1 MNVVIVGA
9 GKSGIYLAEK
19 LRADHKVT
27 IIESRPDRV
36 EYVDRRACPT
46 SASSSATAAS
56 RACSTAPRSRSADL
70 VAALTGD
77 DEDNLVVSFLSKT
90 THQVPMVFARTNH
103 PKNEWM
109 FNRTWG
115 VDVAVS
121 AASVIYSLIDK
132 EVSLGDV
139 ITLMRLSAEN
149 MVIDELKLPADAE
162 RRGSSLA
169 ELSLPKCAHVM
180 AIITTGEVVV
190 PQGRYGAV
198 RWRRAADPLRVR
210 ARRPSCARRSAC
222 TRSRGRTTAAVVT
235 AAVARRA
242 GSARVVP
249 MGDRLRTWT

>member
-9 GKSGIYLAEK
+9 GKSGTYLAEK
-19 LRADHKVT
+19 LRGVHQVT
-27 IIESRPDRV
+27 IIESRPERV
-36 EYVDRRACPT
+36 EFVKSRMPDIRVLLGDGCEPSVLDRSGVAQ
-46 SASSSATAAS
+46 
-56 RACSTAPRSRSADL
+56 ADL

-149 MVIDELKLPADAE
+149 MVIDELKLPADAYAVG
-162 RRGSSLA
+162 RSLA

-180 AIITTGEVVV
+180 AIISDGEVVV
-190 PQGRYGAV
+190 PKGATVLCAGDELLILSECGAETDLRKTFGV
-198 RWRRAADPLRVR
+198 RSEPR
-210 ARRPSCARRSAC
+210 
-222 TRSRGRTTAAVVT
+222 
-235 AAVARRA
+235 
-242 GSARVVP
+242 
-249 MGDRLRTWT
+249 